1 MSSCR
6 ATNAKLEA
14 LGSIL
19 VDCKPHPEEWDG
31 NTAAEW
37 GADTLIAVCRVL
49 GAIVAARDAC
59 RRAPHAEHSDRVL
72 AKLRAMT
79 PEELRRTF
87 IDAGIFDESGNL
99 TEPYRG

>member
-1 MSSCR
+1 MDD
-6 ATNAKLEA
+6 ATKAKLEA

-49 GAIVAARDAC
+49 GVTPDL
-59 RRAPHAEHSDRVL
+59 PENPEGGAE
-72 AKLRAMT
+72 
-79 PEELRRTF
+79 
-87 IDAGIFDESGNL
+87 
-99 TEPYRG
+99 

>member
-1 MSSCR
+1 MDD
-6 ATNAKLEA
+6 ATKAKLEA

-49 GAIVAARDAC
+49 GVDDETIEILEAAREAFL
-59 RRAPHAEHSDRVL
+59 P
-72 AKLRAMT
+72 
-79 PEELRRTF
+79 
-87 IDAGIFDESGNL
+87 
-99 TEPYRG
+99 RGGD